1 MTNERSEQYGASELL
16 DSLRFRVVPRT
27 TGGGGSWALGTIGD
41 YRFEALVFPEHAVHP
56 SFELGDSR
64 ISKLYIRRESDRT
77 TLVNF
82 DRGWDTRPASPEDAL
97 VVDLLTDGLATAIYG
112 A

>member
-1 MTNERSEQYGASELL
+1 MTNERSEQDDTSELFNTL
-16 DSLRFRVVPRT
+16 SFRVKPRQT
-27 TGGGGSWALGTIGD
+27 DCAGSWALGRIGD

-82 DRGWDTRPASPEDAL
+82 DRGWDTRPASPEL
-97 VVDLLTDGLATAIYG
+97 EMVVELLTDGLASAVYG
-112 A
+112 Q